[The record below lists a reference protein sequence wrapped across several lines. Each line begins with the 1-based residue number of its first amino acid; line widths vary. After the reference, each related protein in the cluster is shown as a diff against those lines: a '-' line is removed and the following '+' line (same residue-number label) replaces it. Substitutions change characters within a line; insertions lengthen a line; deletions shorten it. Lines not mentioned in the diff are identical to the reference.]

1 MHNAIKTI
9 SLAIIAACYLA
20 NTVAIYGA
28 EYGGYNVCMGNFCYH
43 IAQQGESGL

>member
-1 MHNAIKTI
+1 MTKGI

-28 EYGGYNVCMGNFCYH
+28 EGGGSNICAGNFCYH
-43 IAQQGESGL
+43 IED